1 MIMIIMVMNYRV
13 EQGLPP
19 HGDVEGDVQ
28 VGLVAA
34 RVELHIPR
42 SMFLFSLALYILKK
56 TVKKQNYTSQDKY
69 RFLSWISSFIS
80 QTLDILGKAVKY
92 SRYRI

>member
-1 MIMIIMVMNYRV
+1 MNYRV

-42 SMFLFSLALYILKK
+42 SMFLFSLALYIFKK
-56 TVKKQNYTSQDKY
+56 KPVKNRTIHPKINTGFFHG
-69 RFLSWISSFIS
+69 FLLSF
-80 QTLDILGKAVKY
+80 
-92 SRYRI
+92 

>member
-1 MIMIIMVMNYRV
+1 MIMIIMVMNYCV

-34 RVELHIPR
+34 GVELHIPR
-42 SMFLFSLALYILKK
+42 SMFLFSLALVYISNK
-56 TVKKQNYTSQDKY
+56 TVKNRTIHPKINTGFFHG
-69 RFLSWISSFIS
+69 FLLS
-80 QTLDILGKAVKY
+80 LVK
-92 SRYRI
+92 R